1 MNFLPPDAIDVI
13 VIQKGPIYY
22 MFRQGQSDGITN
34 SVRHALGS
42 GAARN
47 GLNKPIPPEWD
58 EEWDEEWGLHRSWTG
73 REPANIELL
82 RLRAELKE
90 ARDRQ
95 AEA

>member
-1 MNFLPPDAIDVI
+1 MNFLPPDPINVI
-13 VIQKGPIYY
+13 VMQKGPIYY

-47 GLNKPIPPEWD
+47 GLNKPIPPEWS
-58 EEWDEEWGLHRSWTG
+58 EEWGLHRSWTG

-95 AEA
+95 DEA